1 MENLNKYTYYY
12 FLILFS
18 FIPLAIIIGSSIS
31 VVNILLIDL
40 SFVILLFFKK
50 NFNFLKKK
58 VFLFLLF
65 LYLYLILNSFIAI
78 DYNLSLLRNFGF
90 IRVIILFLAFNY
102 FFYQKLFFDK
112 MIKAWAITLLVVVF
126 DVFVEYFFGKNIIGY
141 GGEIYGNRIVSFFKD
156 EPIVGGYILGFFLL
170 IGGFFMDLSKNKHLK
185 KILFFILL
193 ILISIILT
201 GERSNSIK
209 SILALILF
217 VLFINNINIKKK
229 LLFFFSLIFIILLTI
244 YNSEY
249 LKFRYTN
256 QLFSKVDKS
265 ITENIKETLY
275 YRHYISGI
283 NVFKNNFLFGVGNK
297 NYRVETCNK
306 VNNLNSQQN
315 KYICST
321 HPHNIYFEF
330 LSEHGLVGTFILLF
344 IFYRIIIKRFLNSYF
359 EINYLVKG
367 SFINLII
374 HFLPILPS
382 GAFFTNYN
390 LTIFIINLSIFYASS
405 KNNVFKI
412 NKQET

>member
-1 MENLNKYTYYY
+1 M
-12 FLILFS
+12 
-18 FIPLAIIIGSSIS
+18 
-31 VVNILLIDL
+31 
-40 SFVILLFFKK
+40 
-50 NFNFLKKK
+50 
-58 VFLFLLF
+58 
-65 LYLYLILNSFIAI
+65 
-78 DYNLSLLRNFGF
+78 
-90 IRVIILFLAFNY
+90 
-102 FFYQKLFFDK
+102 
-112 MIKAWAITLLVVVF
+112 
-126 DVFVEYFFGKNIIGY
+126 
-141 GGEIYGNRIVSFFKD
+141 
-156 EPIVGGYILGFFLL
+156 
-170 IGGFFMDLSKNKHLK
+170 
-185 KILFFILL
+185 
-193 ILISIILT
+193 
-201 GERSNSIK
+201 
-209 SILALILF
+209 
-217 VLFINNINIKKK
+217 
-229 LLFFFSLIFIILLTI
+229 
-244 YNSEY
+244 
-249 LKFRYTN
+249 
-256 QLFSKVDKS
+256 
-265 ITENIKETLY
+265 
-275 YRHYISGI
+275 
-283 NVFKNNFLFGVGNK
+283 GNK

>member
-229 LLFFFSLIFIILLTI
+229 LLFFFL
-244 YNSEY
+244 
-249 LKFRYTN
+249 
-256 QLFSKVDKS
+256 
-265 ITENIKETLY
+265 
-275 YRHYISGI
+275 
-283 NVFKNNFLFGVGNK
+283 
-297 NYRVETCNK
+297 
-306 VNNLNSQQN
+306 
-315 KYICST
+315 
-321 HPHNIYFEF
+321 
-330 LSEHGLVGTFILLF
+330 
-344 IFYRIIIKRFLNSYF
+344 
-359 EINYLVKG
+359 
-367 SFINLII
+367 
-374 HFLPILPS
+374 
-382 GAFFTNYN
+382 
-390 LTIFIINLSIFYASS
+390 
-405 KNNVFKI
+405 
-412 NKQET
+412 

>member
-1 MENLNKYTYYY
+1 MENLNKYIYYY

-31 VVNILLIDL
+31 VVNIFLIDL

-65 LYLYLILNSFIAI
+65 LYLYLILNSFVAI

-102 FFYQKLFFDK
+102 FFHQKLFFDK
-112 MIKAWAITLLVVVF
+112 MIKAWAIILLVVVF
-126 DVFVEYFFGKNIIGY
+126 DVFVEYSFGKNIIGN
-141 GGEIYGNRIVSFFKD
+141 GGENYGNRIVSFFKD

-170 IGGFFMDLSKNKHLK
+170 IGGFFIDLNKNKHK
-185 KILFFILL
+185 TKILFFILL

-209 SILALILF
+209 SILAFILF
-217 VLFINNINIKKK
+217 VLFLNNIDIKKK
-229 LLFFFSLIFIILLTI
+229 ILLFFSLIFIVLLTF

-249 LKFRYTN
+249 LKFRYMK
-256 QLFSKVDKS
+256 QLFPNVDKS
-265 ITENIKETLY
+265 ITENIKDTLY

-297 NYRVETCNK
+297 NYRVETCSKINSQ
-306 VNNLNSQQN
+306 NSQQN

-359 EINYLVKG
+359 EVNYLVKG

-374 HFLPILPS
+374 YFLPILPS

-390 LTIFIINLSIFYASS
+390 LTIFVINLSIFYASS

-412 NKQET
+412 NK